1 MQNIILALV
10 ITLFTSVAS
19 FAQCD
24 KKVKWQAAKAELVDE
39 SGNVV
44 DTKEGRIVIT
54 TDAKTIRFEILESE
68 NETAE
73 GTVSETTCE
82 WKEAFKNGKSTYK
95 AAMTGRNGDS
105 QNASITVEGKD
116 GKVKLTLELEK
127 LNGKKVIINVDKYE
141 VI

>member
-10 ITLFTSVAS
+10 ITLFTSIAS

-24 KKVKWQAAKAELVDE
+24 KKVKWQAAKAEMVDE
-39 SGNVV
+39 NGNVV
-44 DTKEGRIVIT
+44 DTKEGKIVIT
-54 TDAKTIRFEILESE
+54 TDAKTIRFEIQESE

-73 GTVSETTCE
+73 GAVSESTCE
-82 WKEAFKNGKSTYK
+82 WKEAFKNGKTTYK
-95 AAMTGRNGDS
+95 ASMTGRNGDS
-105 QNASITVEGKD
+105 QNASFTIEGKD

-127 LNGKKVIINVDKYE
+127 LGGKKIIINVDKYE